1 MRREEKLSEEQKEY
15 LGKLCDS
22 DGALADARRLTQ
34 DFAKMVRD
42 LEGETLDGW
51 LEEAGACEAPAMRNF
66 AVGLRKDLAAGR
78 TGLTE
83 TWTNG
88 PVEGFVH
95 KLKLLKRQG
104 YGRAGFDLLK
114 ARMLAA

>member
-1 MRREEKLSEEQKEY
+1 
-15 LGKLCDS
+15 
-22 DGALADARRLTQ
+22 
-34 DFAKMVRD
+34 MVRD

-51 LEEAGACEAPAMRNF
+51 LEEAGAREATAMRNF
-66 AVGLRKDLAAGR
+66 VVGLRKDLAAVR
-78 TGLTE
+78 AGLTE
-83 TWTNG
+83 TWSNG

-104 YGRAGFDLLK
+104 YGRAGFELLR